1 MGLND
6 EITARRSEVRSDG
19 YPMSIGEF
27 INMYRDEELDIHPE
41 FQRFYR
47 WSLEQKS
54 RLIESILLGIP
65 IPSIFVSQRE
75 DAVWDVIDGLQR
87 LSTIFEFFGILKN
100 SKGNILDPLE
110 LKGTKYLPSLE
121 NMKWDG
127 DDSENGIG
135 SVNRLIIRRSKIDV
149 KIILRESSEAS
160 KFELFQRL
168 NTGGSQLSDQELRNA
183 ILTMVNSDA
192 YRWIRR
198 LSQDPNFQACT
209 PLTDRAKSQQYDME
223 LVTRFILFRLL
234 PSKRLNAVGDLGE
247 FLTENIV
254 SLAESSDFDEVL
266 VGEQKAFEF
275 TFQTLAKTLGEDS
288 FKKYDLERERFLG
301 PFLISAFEPIA
312 MGLGYNFEK
321 YNRRKSNLPDISDI
335 SKRLWSNKRFCG
347 KQWSRCSCINSN
359 SGYYYGLEG
368 SCLLHENPFAL

>member
-19 YPMSIGEF
+19 YPMSIGEL

-335 SKRLWSNKRFCG
+335 SKRLWSNKRFLG
-347 KQWSRCSCINSN
+347 N
-359 SGYYYGLEG
+359 SGVGVRASTRIPATIRLG
-368 SCLLHENPFAL
+368 RQLFAP